1 MTKID
6 FLDQVVL
13 GDCLDLFPR
22 VPDNSIRTIHTS
34 PPYNIERN
42 YEGYN
47 DNLGVRHYLDF
58 IEKALSECKRVL
70 VPGGAL
76 FWQTGYTTEE
86 EDYIT
91 PLDQLTFHLFQ
102 KLGFRVKDRIIWRY
116 WGGMAFKSK
125 FTNKHETIL
134 WWVKPGQA
142 TTQSKFDVFPVREA
156 TKFYDPRNNLFG
168 RNPGNVWE
176 VDRVAFG
183 SNNQTSHIAVFPE
196 EISDR
201 IVLSTTDENE
211 VVLDPFSGSGTVC
224 KVAKARA
231 RHCIGFEISPL
242 YHQESVQRLSLQ
254 ARGELLSVVSEIL
267 KEHVFGA
274 VGTKKFSAI
283 EDKVTNL
290 LSPFSLKP
298 YEDIITKPYLDALCA
313 GHKDVV
319 KKSDKVR
326 LWNDLEELLPPFG
339 TNKSGKDPVGLISLV
354 DRAYMQAYKLHKVY
368 SSAMRFH
375 CAARW
380 LAMLQSELTQSRKE
394 GWRKILTSLA
404 ESETGTYCLTED
416 RISLV
421 PRRKRVKIDAIEPPS
436 LEDSQEKLT
445 TPQLFR
451 F

>member
-1 MTKID
+1 MTKIE
-6 FLDQVVL
+6 FLDQIAL
-13 GDCLDLFPR
+13 GDCLELFPR

-34 PPYNIERN
+34 PPYNIERD
-42 YEGYN
+42 YEGYK
-47 DNLGVRHYLDF
+47 DNLVNKDYLDF
-58 IEKALSECKRVL
+58 IEKVLSECKRVL
-70 VPGGAL
+70 VPGGAF
-76 FWQTGYTTEE
+76 FWQTGYTTEPE
-86 EDYIT
+86 EYIM
-91 PLDQLTFHLFQ
+91 PLDHLTYPLFQ
-102 KLGFRVKDRIIWRY
+102 ELGFRLKDRIIWRY
-116 WGGMAFKSK
+116 WGGMAFKAK

-134 WWVKPGQA
+134 WWVKPGRA

-183 SNNQTSHIAVFPE
+183 SNGQTSHIAVFPE

-231 RHCIGFEISPL
+231 RHFIGFEISPH
-242 YHQESVQRLSLQ
+242 YHQESVQRLSIQ
-254 ARGELLSVVSEIL
+254 AGGELLSVLSEIL

-274 VGTKKFSAI
+274 GGTKKFGAI
-283 EDKVTNL
+283 EDKVMNL
-290 LSPFSLKP
+290 LSPLSLKP
-298 YEDIITKPYLDALCA
+298 YEGIFTKLYLDALCA
-313 GHKDVV
+313 GHEDVV
-319 KKSDKVR
+319 KKSDKIK

-339 TNKSGKDPVGLISLV
+339 ANKTGKDPVGLISLI
-354 DRAYMQAYKLHKVY
+354 DRAYMRAFKLHKVY
-368 SSAMRFH
+368 NSAMRFH
-375 CAARW
+375 CAAKW
-380 LAMLQSELTQSRKE
+380 LDMLQSALAQSRKE

-404 ESETGTYCLTED
+404 ESETGTYCLMED

-421 PRRKRVKIDAIEPPS
+421 SRGKKVKIDAIEHPS
-436 LEDSQEKLT
+436 LEDSHENLT

-451 F
+451 